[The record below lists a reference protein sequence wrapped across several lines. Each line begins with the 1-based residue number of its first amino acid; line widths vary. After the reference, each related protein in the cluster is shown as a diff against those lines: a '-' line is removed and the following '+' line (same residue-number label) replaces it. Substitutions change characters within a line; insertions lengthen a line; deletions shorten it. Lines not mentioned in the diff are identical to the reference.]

1 MANRYEQAGF
11 ILQLLGDHGETAFV
25 RENADGTLREFVTQ
39 HNAVKAPMVT
49 DDCVDYGVWTMLG
62 DRVVDETVLF
72 WGIAPAQVL
81 TETPKYV
88 GCFAFA

>member
-11 ILQLLGDHGETAFV
+11 TLQLLGDHGETAFV

-49 DDCVDYGVWTMLG
+49 DDCVDYGCG
-62 DRVVDETVLF
+62 PCS
-72 WGIAPAQVL
+72 A
-81 TETPKYV
+81 TEWWMRPSCS
-88 GCFAFA
+88 GASPRRRC